1 MKFSRTVGNVK
12 VEAFFDRVK
21 MLNRRDEMEVK
32 ILSRAA
38 AFYRKVVM
46 NSMKR
51 PGKGPSTKISKPG
64 RPPRYHTRLLKDN
77 IRFGYDRNNHE
88 AVIGILRFKRSKIPE
103 ALEFGGTST
112 NHLGESVK
120 VQARPFLGNT
130 SVNWPKAIKKLNE
143 LRTKTKF

>member
-21 MLNRRDEMEVK
+21 MLQRKDMLEVK
-32 ILSRAA
+32 LLSRAA

-51 PGKGPSTKISKPG
+51 PGKGKGTQTSKPG

-77 IRFGYDRNNHE
+77 IRFGYDKANHE
-88 AVIGILRFKRSKIPE
+88 AVVGILRFKRSKIPE
-103 ALEFGGTST
+103 ALEFGGAST
-112 NHLGESVK
+112 NHLGEAVK

-143 LRTKTKF
+143 LRSKTKF